1 MTTQQQPEAIQDQLI
16 SEFGQRYIAE
26 EADYVILFLNDAK
39 ALAAHM
45 LSRRCSARISA
56 FGRRGAL
63 VAEAS
68 AVALRARCLAAK

>member
-45 LSRRCSARISA
+45 LSRR
-56 FGRRGAL
+56 
-63 VAEAS
+63 
-68 AVALRARCLAAK
+68 